1 MSTKTFKSAS
11 SGRVLEVERGA
22 ATVDL
27 FIGKAGSF
35 KCFEVNLADAPTLAL
50 AILEAAGVRPGK
62 WGGFTHGTPQHLQS
76 IAADLKSYIRH
87 RDEAAERAAR
97 EAERLAAE
105 AADREVLE
113 RRRDE
118 VAKELGGDTISYK
131 MCNRAFQNAIDRI
144 VELEAKP

>member
-35 KCFEVNLADAPTLAL
+35 KCFEVNLADAPALAL
-50 AILEAAGVRPGK
+50 AILEAAGVK
-62 WGGFTHGTPQHLQS
+62 TKSFNESDAVEMALAHLS
-76 IAADLKSYIRH
+76 EHVGI
-87 RDEAAERAAR
+87 EAAKAK
-97 EAERLAAE
+97 E

-113 RRRDE
+113 KRRDE
-118 VAKELGGDTISYK
+118 LAGELAGSGLWYSSRSVALQ
-131 MCNRAFQNAIDRI
+131 RAIDRI
-144 VELEAKP
+144 IELEDKAKS